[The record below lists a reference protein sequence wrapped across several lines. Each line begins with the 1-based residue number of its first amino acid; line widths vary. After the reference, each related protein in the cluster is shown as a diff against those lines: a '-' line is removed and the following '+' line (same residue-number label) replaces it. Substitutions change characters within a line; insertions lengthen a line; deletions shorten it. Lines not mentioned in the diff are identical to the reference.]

1 MAFCVNCGSEIKDGA
16 QFCTNCGAPQQPA
29 SQEPHMQYGQVQP
42 EPQQAAPVGDV
53 FVQTDST
60 GSYAGSFGSDTA
72 GTYSS
77 TSGSYGGTTAGT
89 GAYDT
94 SYASA
99 GAGYSAQ
106 PLPSVSFVEAVK
118 SGFRNYANFSGRAR
132 RSEYWYWVLF
142 TVLGTLVLSFI
153 GGMIFHTEDGGVNI
167 LQSIFSLATLVPGL
181 SISWRRLHDIGKSGG
196 WYFLGLIPLI
206 GGIIL
211 IIWYCK
217 DGEPGDNQFGPSPKY
232 TRA

>member
-16 QFCTNCGAPQQPA
+16 QFCTNCGAPQQPV

-42 EPQQAAPVGDV
+42 ESQQAAPVGDV

-99 GAGYSAQ
+99 GTGYSAE
-106 PLPSVSFVEAVK
+106 PLPSVSFVEAIQ

-132 RSEYWYWVLF
+132 RSEYWSCLPSWEPWYSL
-142 TVLGTLVLSFI
+142 LS
-153 GGMIFHTEDGGVNI
+153 
-167 LQSIFSLATLVPGL
+167 A
-181 SISWRRLHDIGKSGG
+181 
-196 WYFLGLIPLI
+196 
-206 GGIIL
+206 
-211 IIWYCK
+211 
-217 DGEPGDNQFGPSPKY
+217 
-232 TRA
+232 A

>member
-16 QFCTNCGAPQQPA
+16 QFCTNCGAPQQTDT
-29 SQEPHMQYGQVQP
+29 QNPHMEYGQLVTDP
-42 EPQQAAPVGDV
+42 IHTTPGPAA
-53 FVQTDST
+53 FEQTDIN
-60 GSYAGSFGSDTA
+60 
-72 GTYSS
+72 
-77 TSGSYGGTTAGT
+77 SGSYGSSAAGSYSGTAAGT
-89 GAYDT
+89 GTYDN

-99 GAGYSAQ
+99 GTGYSAE

-142 TVLGTLVLSFI
+142 TVLGTLVLSII

-196 WYFLGLIPLI
+196 WYFLALIPLV
-206 GGIIL
+206 GSIIL
-211 IIWYCK
+211 LIWYCK
-217 DGEPGDNQFGPSPKY
+217 DGEPGDNQYGPSPKY
-232 TRA
+232 SRG

>member
-16 QFCTNCGAPQQPA
+16 QFCTNCGAPQQTD
-29 SQEPHMQYGQVQP
+29 SQNPHMEYGQVPDPLRPTPGPASFEQ
-42 EPQQAAPVGDV
+42 
-53 FVQTDST
+53 T
-60 GSYAGSFGSDTA
+60 GSS
-72 GTYSS
+72 
-77 TSGSYGGTTAGT
+77 SGSYDSSTAGSYDSTTAGT

-142 TVLGTLVLSFI
+142 TVLGTLVFSFI

-196 WYFLGLIPLI
+196 WYFLGLIPLV
-206 GGIIL
+206 GSIIL
-211 IIWYCK
+211 LIWYCK